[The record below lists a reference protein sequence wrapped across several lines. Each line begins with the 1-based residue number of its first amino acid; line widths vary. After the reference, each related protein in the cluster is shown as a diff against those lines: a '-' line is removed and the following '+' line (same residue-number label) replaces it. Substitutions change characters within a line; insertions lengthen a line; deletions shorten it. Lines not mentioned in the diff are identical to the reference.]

1 MPASGNTLPPALS
14 FSAVETLAELGVGE
28 ARRSGCFRWGDS
40 RCQIGSKTLRWRGAM
55 RAVAMPP
62 SPVCFE
68 ALGTMALPE
77 LAQTRK
83 VTDH

>member
-14 FSAVETLAELGVGE
+14 FSALVTLAELGVGE
-28 ARRSGCFRWGDS
+28 ARRSGCFRWGES
-40 RCQIGSKTLRWRGAM
+40 RCQIGSKTLRQRGGM

-62 SPVCFE
+62 SPACF
-68 ALGTMALPE
+68 AAAGAMALPG

-83 VTDH
+83 VTDR

>member
-1 MPASGNTLPPALS
+1 MPASGNTLPPALG

-40 RCQIGSKTLRWRGAM
+40 RCQIGSKTLRQRGGM
-55 RAVAMPP
+55 RAIAMPP
-62 SPVCFE
+62 FPACF
-68 ALGTMALPE
+68 AAQGAMALLG

>member
-40 RCQIGSKTLRWRGAM
+40 RCQIGSKTLRQRGGM
-55 RAVAMPP
+55 RAIAMPP
-62 SPVCFE
+62 FPACF
-68 ALGTMALPE
+68 AAPGAMALLG

>member
-28 ARRSGCFRWGDS
+28 ARRSGCFRWRDS
-40 RCQIGSKTLRWRGAM
+40 RCQIGSKTLRQRGGMRAIAMPRFPACFAAPGAM
-55 RAVAMPP
+55 
-62 SPVCFE
+62 
-68 ALGTMALPE
+68 ALLG